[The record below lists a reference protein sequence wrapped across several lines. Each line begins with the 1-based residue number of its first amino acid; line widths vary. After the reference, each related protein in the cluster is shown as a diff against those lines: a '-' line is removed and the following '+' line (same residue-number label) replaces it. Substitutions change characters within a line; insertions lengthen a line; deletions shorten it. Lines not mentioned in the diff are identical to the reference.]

1 MRELSPCTGPRHH
14 FLAAARVDWLAS
26 LPWQVD
32 ALPRLYPWREF
43 KPPRRRECVISQIC
57 TRAKTMHLDIAFRT
71 LWQICLHGRR
81 WHLVLRQRSLNLLLL
96 KSAVNAS
103 SCGDVPC
110 YIMGAAMSALGT

>member
-1 MRELSPCTGPRHH
+1 MRH
-14 FLAAARVDWLAS
+14 FADLHAS
-26 LPWQVD
+26 KD
-32 ALPRLYPWREF
+32 Y
-43 KPPRRRECVISQIC
+43 
-57 TRAKTMHLDIAFRT
+57 AFGHSFQT

-110 YIMGAAMSALGT
+110 YIMGAMSALGTKQTLISTMNMSAFGGKADFLIYAVVSATDPKRTVDLAAAYEAPTAKYV